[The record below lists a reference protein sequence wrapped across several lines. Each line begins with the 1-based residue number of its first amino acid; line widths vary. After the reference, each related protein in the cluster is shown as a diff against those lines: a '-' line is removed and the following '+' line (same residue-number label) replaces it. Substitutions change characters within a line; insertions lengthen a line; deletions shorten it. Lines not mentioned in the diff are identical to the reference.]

1 MPLILE
7 LIFFDPT
14 RNKRKSRNLRDT
26 FSDKQFYLGL
36 RIVEREQ
43 NKLINEDGI
52 QSAFI
57 LNVKNTNNTGK
68 NSLNTYINCLAEV
81 LRIKG
86 PTRQIMKKIPG
97 SV

>member
-7 LIFFDPT
+7 FIFFDPT

-52 QSAFI
+52 
-57 LNVKNTNNTGK
+57 
-68 NSLNTYINCLAEV
+68 INLIVIHKYPE
-81 LRIKG
+81 LSIIWNLETK
-86 PTRQIMKKIPG
+86 PYF
-97 SV
+97 